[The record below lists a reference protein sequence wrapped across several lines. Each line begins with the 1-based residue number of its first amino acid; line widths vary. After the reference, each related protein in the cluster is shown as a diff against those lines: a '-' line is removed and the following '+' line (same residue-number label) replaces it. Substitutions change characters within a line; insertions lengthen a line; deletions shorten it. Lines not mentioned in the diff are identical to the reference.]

1 MDLDAAMKQ
10 VADRYKQQNQE
21 KEPSGESNK
30 DSQKQEPNAG
40 QEPNSG
46 NEPDPAKNKEPGNDP
61 GQEPAPEKQQS
72 AIEPSQS
79 PEITADK
86 VLEYMEQNEDALYKV
101 LSRKAGKEV
110 KSLDDLKI
118 VQEKEPELPEDV
130 RAFYEWKKETGRD
143 LNDYLKVQKDW
154 NSESKDSVVM
164 EYIRQRDGLDGQE
177 LKDYYSLYFEPD
189 EDADDRERKKI
200 ELEREK
206 AYRQGLQY
214 LNKQKEQFQIP
225 TDSKE
230 AQRQAELQKQKEN
243 EQFRKNMRQAVE
255 SLNSVKID
263 GFEYKVGDE
272 FKQKKKLD
280 SLDDVLNN
288 FKQGDQFSYQDLAKA
303 IYLKDNFHNIAKAYA
318 EQYKNQV
325 IEEELKKRSNNK
337 GVPTSTP
344 SPGGGS
350 MSAKDVLD
358 KFNKMAG
365 R

>member
-1 MDLDAAMKQ
+1 MDFDAAMKQ
-10 VADRYKQQNQE
+10 VASQYKQQEGSEQQAEE
-21 KEPSGESNK
+21 KAGE
-30 DSQKQEPNAG
+30 E
-40 QEPNSG
+40 
-46 NEPDPAKNKEPGNDP
+46 
-61 GQEPAPEKQQS
+61 QQS
-72 AIEPSQS
+72 QSQEQTQETESQTQESSQAQEQQTQQTQESESSQQS

-86 VLEYMEQNEDALYKV
+86 VLAYMEQDEDTLYKA
-101 LSRKAGKEV
+101 LSKKTGQEI
-110 KSLDDLKI
+110 KSLDDLKT
-118 VQEKEPELPEDV
+118 VEEKDPELPEDV

-154 NSESKDSVVM
+154 SSESKDSVVM
-164 EYIRQRDGLDGQE
+164 EYIRQKDGLDGQE

-189 EDADDRERKKI
+189 EDADDREKKKA

-206 AYRQGLQY
+206 TYKQALNY

-230 AQRQAELQKQKEN
+230 AQRQAELQKQQEN
-243 EQFRKNMRQAVE
+243 EQFQQNMRQAVE
-255 SLNSVKID
+255 SLNSVEID
-263 GFEYKVGDE
+263 GFEYKIGDE
-272 FKQKKKLD
+272 FKQKQKLD
-280 SLDDVLNN
+280 SLDDVLKN

-325 IEEELKKRSNNK
+325 IEEEMKKRSNNK
-337 GVPTSTP
+337 GTPTSAPDP
-344 SPGGGS
+344 SGGS

>member
-10 VADRYKQQNQE
+10 VADRYKQQEGSEQQTEE
-21 KEPSGESNK
+21 KTGE
-30 DSQKQEPNAG
+30 E
-40 QEPNSG
+40 
-46 NEPDPAKNKEPGNDP
+46 
-61 GQEPAPEKQQS
+61 QQS
-72 AIEPSQS
+72 QSQEQTQETESQTQESSHAQEQQTQKTQQAHESESSQRS

-86 VLEYMEQNEDALYKV
+86 VLEYMEQNEDVLYKV
-101 LSRKAGKEV
+101 LSKKAGKEV